1 MRDVDRLDTRA
12 GRMRI
17 PRSRGAMSGLLLV
30 IFGLWGA
37 LIPFVGPYID
47 FAYEPNTPWMWTT
60 ARGWLE
66 ILPGGVTVWGG
77 LLLLFSANRATALLG
92 GWLAVVG
99 GAWFV
104 VGRVFAT
111 PLGLGEIEAPAATTQ
126 AGRTVLELAF
136 FTGLGSVIIAIGGMA
151 VGRLSVRTLRDIR
164 YAQPVQDE
172 YHRADYDRTADRE
185 HIAHERAAVA
195 ASDDRME
202 DDRMA
207 AERPTGRAGERKHRS
222 WRDMMGGPRNRPL
235 PH

>member
-1 MRDVDRLDTRA
+1 MRDVDQLDTRA

-30 IFGLWGA
+30 ILGLWGA
-37 LIPFVGPYID
+37 LIPFVGPYIN

-60 ARGWLE
+60 ARGWLAV
-66 ILPGGVTVWGG
+66 LPGGVTVLGG

-111 PLGLGEIEAPAATTQ
+111 PLGLGEVEASVATTQ
-126 AGRTVLELAF
+126 GGRTALELAF

-164 YAQPVQDE
+164 YSQPVQDE

-185 HIAHERAAVA
+185 RIAHERAAVVA
-195 ASDDRME
+195 GDDGAKR
-202 DDRMA
+202 
-207 AERPTGRAGERKHRS
+207 RPVAGERRHRD
-222 WRDMMGGPRNRPL
+222 WRHPFGGHRPI

>member
-30 IFGLWGA
+30 ILGAWGA
-37 LIPFVGPYID
+37 LIPFVGPYIN

-66 ILPGGVTVWGG
+66 VLPGGVAVLGG
-77 LLLLFSANRATALLG
+77 LLLLISANRATALLG
-92 GWLAVVG
+92 GWLAVVA

-111 PLGLGEIEAPAATTQ
+111 PLGLGEVEAPAATTQ
-126 AGRTVLELAF
+126 AGRTALELAF

-151 VGRLSVRTLRDIR
+151 LGRLSVRTLRDIR
-164 YAQPVQDE
+164 YSQPTDE
-172 YHRADYDRTADRE
+172 FHRADYDRTADRE
-185 HIAHERAAVA
+185 QIAHERAAV
-195 ASDDRME
+195 D
-202 DDRMA
+202 
-207 AERPTGRAGERKHRS
+207 AEPGERKHRG